1 MNVLVISECQG
12 GALEETRRIMDHFGQ
27 RIGRRTW
34 LVQTTEAGM
43 ETFHRM
49 LRKSARRNSAV
60 ACHWI
65 RKGGRAELMWTVGK
79 RGEFNPEGFVATHTT
94 ARDIVRSADENEW
107 HAIRI
112 IDAITGI
119 AALFHDFGKACDFFQ
134 TSLRASQPTRNPYRH
149 EWISLEIFVAFVA
162 GDDDA
167 AWLDRL
173 SSIQPDYARDEEIA
187 EGIRHF
193 WNEGTAGKRLADL
206 PPLAKVVAWLIL
218 SHHRM
223 PLPENPAD
231 FAAAPDWLDQCDF
244 KWNNPGKEATPEQK
258 ADCFLFNNGLPFAS
272 CSWCQLARATAGRV
286 PQILR
291 GPDCCYLSD
300 PHVLHAARM
309 CLMLADHGYSS
320 EATNPRYG
328 DPSPKDSQKILY
340 ANKDRDSGKLKQR
353 LDEHLIGVTKHA
365 RRIVYSLPRLK
376 RDLPT
381 LGFVKNFRKRSS
393 DPRFRW
399 QDKAF
404 ELASSCQRESQT
416 YGFFGINMA
425 STGTGKTLAN
435 ARIMYALSG
444 ERNDARFTI
453 AIGLR
458 SLTLQ
463 TGEEYRKRLKLDDGQ
478 LGIMVGGGAGVKR
491 LFEEN
496 KDEPFDPA
504 GSESAGYT
512 DGMEGRIDYNGPVA
526 DGPLKH
532 WLSENDHYAKLIST
546 PLLVTTVDHL
556 ISASESM
563 KGGRQIAPI
572 LRLMNSDL
580 VLDEPDDFDLSDM
593 PAITR
598 LVHFAGLFGSRVLLS
613 SATLP
618 PDFIEALFLSYQ
630 SGHEVFRKNHG
641 LPHPPSGVCCAWF
654 DENDRHSEISASKA
668 DFAAA
673 HAKFTQKRSSYLATL
688 PPRRRGEIVSIQYVS
703 QEVGF
708 SPEILLENFT
718 QLHRLNASKDSVSGA
733 RVSFG
738 LFRMAN
744 IAPLISTALS
754 ILASP
759 APEDFQ
765 IHICCYHSRH
775 PLLIRSDMEA
785 MLDACLNRK
794 DETTAFSHPSVRK
807 ALDKNPAANH
817 IFLVLASPVAEV
829 GRDHDYDWAVVEPSS
844 QRSIIQLAGRIRR
857 HRPEGWEAVNL
868 RILRENRKAQTEE
881 EGRPVFLRPGFEDDG
896 HTLAS
901 RKLDELLRR
910 SELETV
916 DSRPRIQRPENPDT
930 EGKLTDFEHQRIHEL
945 FFNDEAHDLPPGYF
959 WDHPRNI
966 HLTAALQKLQPFRK
980 NEIPES
986 TYYLAPQ
993 DGSDDLV
1000 FMEIPDRGLPV
1011 DSKHLYFPAD
1021 ELISPSFHFW
1031 GHSDIAERLGI
1042 LAEKFDISLAR
1053 AARDFGTVSLVPRA
1067 QGWHHHLSLGFWTR
1081 K

>member
-12 GALEETRRIMDHFGQ
+12 KALEETRRIMDHFGQ

-49 LRKSARRNSAV
+49 LRKTARRNSAV

-79 RGEFNPEGFVATHTT
+79 RGEFNAEGFVATHTT
-94 ARDIVRSADENEW
+94 ARDIVRDADENEW

-134 TSLRASQPTRNPYRH
+134 TSLRASKPTRNPYRH
-149 EWISLEIFVAFVA
+149 EWIALEIFVAFVA
-162 GDDDA
+162 EDDDA

-173 SSIQPDYARDEEIA
+173 SSIQPDCKRNVEIS
-187 EGIRHF
+187 EGIRHYGK
-193 WNEGTAGKRLADL
+193 EEPAGKRLLHL
-206 PPLAKVVAWLIL
+206 PPLAKAVAWLIL

-231 FAAAPDWLDQCDF
+231 FAVATDWLDQCDF
-244 KWNNPGKEATPEQK
+244 KWNYPGKEATPEQK
-258 ADCFLFNNGLPFAS
+258 NTCFLFKNGLPFAS
-272 CSWCQLARATAGRV
+272 LSWCQLARTTAGRV
-286 PQILR
+286 PHILLS
-291 GPDCCYLSD
+291 PDCCYLSD
-300 PHVLHAARM
+300 PHILHAARL
-309 CLMLADHGYSS
+309 CLMLADHVYSS
-320 EATNPRYG
+320 EPTNPRYG
-328 DPSPKDSQKILY
+328 DPVPKESRKILY
-340 ANKDRDSGKLKQR
+340 ANTDRKTKEPKQR

-365 RRIVYSLPRLK
+365 RRIVFSLPRLK

-381 LGFVKNFRKRSS
+381 LGLVKNLRKRSS
-393 DPRFRW
+393 SPLFRW
-399 QDKAF
+399 QDSAF
-404 ELASSCQRESQT
+404 ELASRCQRESQSH
-416 YGFFGINMA
+416 GFFGINMA

-478 LGIMVGGGAGVKR
+478 LGVMVGGGAGVKR

-496 KDEPFDPA
+496 KEEAFDPG
-504 GSESAGYT
+504 GSESADYT

-526 DGPLKH
+526 DGPLKQ
-532 WLSENDHYAKLIST
+532 WLAGNNHHAKLLST

-563 KGGRQIAPI
+563 KGGRQFAPM

-580 VLDEPDDFDLSDM
+580 VLDEPDDFDLNDM

-598 LVHFAGLFGSRVLLS
+598 LVHFAGLFGSRILLS

-618 PDFIEALFLSYQ
+618 PDFIEALFLAYQ
-630 SGHEVFRKNHG
+630 AGHEVFRKNHG
-641 LPHPPSGVCCAWF
+641 LPRPLAGICCAWF
-654 DENDRHSEISASKA
+654 DENDCRSEISASKA
-668 DFAAA
+668 DFSAT
-673 HAKFTQKRSSYLATL
+673 HTDFTRKRSSYLAEL
-688 PPRRRGEIVSIQYVS
+688 PPRRRGEIVSIPCVS

-718 QLHRLNASKDSVSGA
+718 HLHQLNASTDPVSKA
-733 RVSFG
+733 KVSFG

-744 IAPLISTALS
+744 IAPLISTTLS
-754 ILASP
+754 ILTSA
-759 APEDFQ
+759 APENFQ

-775 PLLIRSDMEA
+775 PLLIRSDMET

-794 DETTAFSHPSVRK
+794 DETTAFTHPSVRA
-807 ALDKNPAANH
+807 ALDGNPAANH

-868 RILRENRKAQTEE
+868 RVLRENRKAQTEV

-896 HTLAS
+896 HTLSS

-916 DSRPRIQRPENPDT
+916 DSRPRIQLSENPDP

-945 FFNDEAHDLPPGYF
+945 FSNDEAHDLPPRYF

-980 NEIPES
+980 NEILERI
-986 TYYLAPQ
+986 YYLLPQ
-993 DGSDDLV
+993 DENDKV
-1000 FMEIPDRGLPV
+1000 AFMEVPDRGLPNNR
-1011 DSKHLYFPAD
+1011 DDLY
-1021 ELISPSFHFW
+1021 ELAVVKVSTSIHFW
-1031 GHSDIAERLGI
+1031 GDSDIAERLGI
-1042 LAEKFDISLAR
+1042 LAEKFDLSIPQ
-1053 AARDFGTVSLVPRA
+1053 AARSFATVSLTAETLGWNHHPRI
-1067 QGWHHHLSLGFWTR
+1067 GFW
-1081 K
+1081 KKK

>member
-1 MNVLVISECQG
+1 
-12 GALEETRRIMDHFGQ
+12 MDHFGQ

-43 ETFHRM
+43 ETFYRM

-65 RKGGRAELMWTVGK
+65 KKGGRAELLWTVGK
-79 RGEFNPEGFVATHTT
+79 RGEFNSEGLVATHTT

-112 IDAITGI
+112 IDALVGI

-134 TSLRASQPTRNPYRH
+134 TRLRASLKKKDTSKFTKNPYRH
-149 EWISLEIFVAFVA
+149 EWISLEIFVSFVA
-162 GDDDA
+162 KGNDA
-167 AWLDRL
+167 DWIARL
-173 SSIQPDYARDEEIA
+173 SNIQPNSARDAEIVESLAVYKTA
-187 EGIRHF
+187 EPF
-193 WNEGTAGKRLADL
+193 GKRLANL
-206 PPLAKVVAWLIL
+206 PPLAKAVAWLIL

-223 PLPENPAD
+223 PLPEVPSDLATVSNG
-231 FAAAPDWLDQCDF
+231 LDQCNF
-244 KWNNPGKEATPEQK
+244 HWNNPGKDVTPDQK
-258 ADCFLFNNGLPFAS
+258 DACFLFENGLPFAS
-272 CSWCQLARATAGRV
+272 RSWCQLARATAGRV
-286 PQILR
+286 PQMLLS
-291 GPDCCYLSD
+291 PDCCYLSD
-300 PHVLHAARM
+300 PHVLHAARL
-309 CLMLADHGYSS
+309 CLMLADHIYSS

-328 DPSPKDSQKILY
+328 DPVLKDSQKILY
-340 ANKDRDSGKLKQR
+340 ANTDGKTKKLKQR

-381 LGFVKNFRKRSS
+381 LGLVKNLRKRSS
-393 DPRFRW
+393 DARFRW
-399 QDKAF
+399 QDEAF
-404 ELASSCQRESQT
+404 ELASSCQRESKLH
-416 YGFFGINMA
+416 GFFGVNMA

-435 ARIMYALSG
+435 ARIMYALSE

-463 TGEEYRKRLKLDDGQ
+463 TGEEYRKRLKLDAGQ
-478 LGIMVGGGAGVKR
+478 LGIMVGGGAGVRR

-496 KDEPFDPA
+496 QDGTFDQG
-504 GSESAGYT
+504 GSESADYAS
-512 DGMEGRIDYNGPVA
+512 GMQGQIDYNGPVA

-532 WLSENDHYAKLIST
+532 WLSENEHHSKLIST

-563 KGGRQIAPI
+563 RGGRQIAPI

-580 VLDEPDDFDLSDM
+580 VLDEPDDFDLNDM

-618 PDFIEALFLSYQ
+618 PDFIEALFLAYQ

-641 LPHPPSGVCCAWF
+641 LPQPPSGICCAWF
-654 DENDRHSEISASKA
+654 DENDRHSEISSSKA
-668 DFAAA
+668 DFAVA
-673 HAKFTQKRSSYLATL
+673 HAKFTKKRSSYLATL
-688 PPRRRGEIVSIQYVS
+688 PPRRRAEIVSLPYVS
-703 QEVGF
+703 PEIGF

-718 QLHRLNASKDSVSGA
+718 QLHHLNATTDPVTGA
-733 RVSFG
+733 KVSFG

-744 IAPLISTALS
+744 IAPLITTALS
-754 ILASP
+754 ILASA
-759 APEDFQ
+759 APEDFH
-765 IHICCYHSRH
+765 IHLCCYHSRH

-794 DETTAFSHPSVRK
+794 DETTAFSHPSVRT
-807 ALDKNPAANH
+807 ALDKNPAGNH
-817 IFLVLASPVAEV
+817 IFLVIASPVAEV

-857 HRPEGWEAVNL
+857 HRPGKWEEVNL
-868 RILRENRKAQTEE
+868 RILNENRKAQTEVA
-881 EGRPVFLRPGFEDDG
+881 GKPVFLRPGFEDDG
-896 HTLAS
+896 HVLSS

-916 DSRPRIQRPENPDT
+916 DSRPRIQRPENPNSK
-930 EGKLTDFEHQRIHEL
+930 GKLTDFEHQRIQEL
-945 FFNDEAHDLPPGYF
+945 FSNDEAYDLPPRYF

-980 NEIPES
+980 NEIQEV
-986 TYYLAPQ
+986 TYYLAPE
-993 DGSDDLV
+993 DGNDNLS
-1000 FMEIPDRGLPV
+1000 FMEIPDRELPQKR
-1011 DSKHLYFPAD
+1011 DNLYWRTD
-1021 ELISPSFHFW
+1021 VELSSSIHFW
-1031 GHSDIAERLGI
+1031 GESDIGERLKI
-1042 LAEKFDISLAR
+1042 LAEKFDIPLAR
-1053 AARDFGTVSLVPRA
+1053 AARDFATISLVPKDH
-1067 QGWHHHLSLGFWTR
+1067 GWHHHLRLGFWER

>member
-1 MNVLVISECQG
+1 
-12 GALEETRRIMDHFGQ
+12 MDHFGQ
-27 RIGRRTW
+27 RIGRRAW

-49 LRKSARRNSAV
+49 LRKTARRNSAV

-65 RKGGRAELMWTVGK
+65 KKGGRAELMWTVGK
-79 RGEFNPEGFVATHTT
+79 RGEFNSEGFVATHTT
-94 ARDIVRSADENEW
+94 ARDIIRSADENEW

-134 TSLRASQPTRNPYRH
+134 ENLRAKQATRNPYRH
-149 EWISLEIFVAFVA
+149 EWISLEIFVAFVG

-167 AWLDRL
+167 AWLGRL
-173 SSIQPDYARDEEIA
+173 TSIQPDSARDAEITEA
-187 EGIRHF
+187 IRRDGKD
-193 WNEGTAGKRLADL
+193 EPTGKRLADL
-206 PPLAKVVAWLIL
+206 PPLAKAVAWLIL

-223 PLPENPAD
+223 PLPENPAELSD
-231 FAAAPDWLDQCDF
+231 ASIAPDWLDQCDF
-244 KWNNPGKEATPEQK
+244 RWNNPGKESTPDHK
-258 ADCFLFNNGLPFAS
+258 AACFLFKNGLPFAS
-272 CSWCQLARATAGRV
+272 RSWCQLARATAGRV
-286 PQILR
+286 SQMLLS
-291 GPDCCYLSD
+291 PDCCYLSD
-300 PHVLHAARM
+300 PHVLHAARL
-309 CLMLADHGYSS
+309 CLMLADHIYSS

-328 DPSPKDSQKILY
+328 DPVSKNCREILY
-340 ANKDRDSGKLKQR
+340 ANKDRDTKKLKQR

-365 RRIVYSLPRLK
+365 RKIAYSLPRLK

-381 LGFVKNFRKRSS
+381 LGLVKNLRKRSS
-393 DPRFRW
+393 DARFRW
-399 QDKAF
+399 QDDAF

-416 YGFFGINMA
+416 HGFFGVNMA

-478 LGIMVGGGAGVKR
+478 LGIMVGGGAGVRR

-496 KDEPFDPA
+496 KDDPLDFG
-504 GSESAGYT
+504 GSESADYT
-512 DGMEGRIDYNGPVA
+512 DGMQGQVDYNGPVA
-526 DGPLKH
+526 DGPLKN
-532 WLSENDHYAKLIST
+532 WLSGNDHHSKLIST

-580 VLDEPDDFDLSDM
+580 VLDEPDDFDLNDM

-618 PDFIEALFLSYQ
+618 PDFIEALFLAYQ

-641 LPHPPSGVCCAWF
+641 LPNPPSGVCCAWF
-654 DENDRHSEISASKA
+654 DEDDCHSEILAGKA

-673 HAKFTQKRSSYLATL
+673 HAEFTKNRSSYLATL
-688 PPRRRGEIVSIQYVS
+688 PPRRRAEIVSIPYVS
-703 QEVGF
+703 PGVGF
-708 SPEILLENFT
+708 SPEILLKNFT
-718 QLHRLNASKDSVSGA
+718 QLHDLNATTDPVTGA
-733 RVSFG
+733 KVSFG

-759 APEDFQ
+759 APDNFQ
-765 IHICCYHSRH
+765 IHLCCYHSRH

-794 DETTAFSHPSVRK
+794 DEMTVFSHPSVRA

-817 IFLVLASPVAEV
+817 IFLVIASPVAEV

-857 HRPEGWEAVNL
+857 HRPHGWDAVNL
-868 RILRENRKAQTEE
+868 HILRENRKAQTEE
-881 EGRPVFLRPGFEDDG
+881 QGKPVFLRPGFEDDG
-896 HTLAS
+896 HTLSS

-910 SELETV
+910 TELETV
-916 DSRPRIQRPENPDT
+916 DSRPRIQRPENPDA

-945 FFNDEAHDLPPGYF
+945 FFNHEAHDLPPRYF

-980 NEIPES
+980 NEIKES
-986 TYYLAPQ
+986 TYYLLPQ
-993 DGSDDLV
+993 DENDKIA
-1000 FMEIPDRGLPV
+1000 FMEVPDRGLPINR
-1011 DSKHLYFPAD
+1011 DDLY
-1021 ELISPSFHFW
+1021 ELTDVEVSPSIHFW
-1031 GHSDIAERLGI
+1031 GESGIAERLGI
-1042 LAEKFDISLAR
+1042 LAEKFEISLAR
-1053 AARDFGTVSLVPRA
+1053 AARDFATISLVPKDH
-1067 QGWHHHLSLGFWTR
+1067 GWHHHLRLGFWER